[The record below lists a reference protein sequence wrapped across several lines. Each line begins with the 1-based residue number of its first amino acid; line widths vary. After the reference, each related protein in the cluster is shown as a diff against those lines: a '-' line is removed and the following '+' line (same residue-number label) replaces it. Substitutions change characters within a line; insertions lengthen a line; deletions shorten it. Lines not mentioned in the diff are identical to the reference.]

1 MLHGKWYIKYI
12 FSHLF
17 LEYYLKINIIIPC
30 TLYKEMGCFQSQRSF
45 CYNLSNILIS
55 LYVYISFSTNMSNL
69 IYWGKIKTNKLLS
82 SCTFVTRKPLSALR
96 SSRKFKFE
104 KDSWP
109 YFLFLLIF
117 SNNPKWCKRQCI
129 LIQWKDGYRAG
140 ENGENYSWIVRT
152 S

>member
-1 MLHGKWYIKYI
+1 MLHDKWYIKYI

-17 LEYYLKINIIIPC
+17 LEYYLKINIIIPY
-30 TLYKEMGCFQSQRSF
+30 TLYKEMGYFQSWRSF

-55 LYVYISFSTNMSNL
+55 LYFHISSSTNMSNL
-69 IYWGKIKTNKLLS
+69 IYWGKIKTKKLLS
-82 SCTFVTRKPLSALR
+82 SCTYVTRKT
-96 SSRKFKFE
+96 FE

-129 LIQWKDGYRAG
+129 LIQWKDGYRVG